1 LGEEGGR
8 ATGRPFKWAGLPW
21 LISRGQ
27 RSNATLPLPSA
38 QRAVPVLPD
47 PDPSS
52 LLRAK
57 RAHTCQGSCPLPGRS
72 WACSINWWLPWL
84 ACLLALLRLLHTD
97 PVRPG
102 HSTFFALHST
112 SSLHDRTVPPYQNC
126 FIISS
131 ISSLFVFG
139 DA

>member
-84 ACLLALLRLLHTD
+84 ACLLALLRTAYRSRTPRPLHILCVAQYIVITRSYCASLSELLHY
-97 PVRPG
+97 
-102 HSTFFALHST
+102 FINIQ
-112 SSLHDRTVPPYQNC
+112 SLC
-126 FIISS
+126 FW
-131 ISSLFVFG
+131 
-139 DA
+139 